1 MKIETLLLTI
11 LGSCLSFGCQ
21 PLITDSG
28 FDLWCGDSLCK
39 WKTETGSIRQVPT
52 WHEKDYGVELVDRPT
67 VISQEVTP
75 TAPNGCLKFS
85 IIADVAAEAEVDLE
99 FDFFSDDF
107 IEHAQ
112 PIPGVHWQTQE
123 LLVKLP
129 DTLYSGLTLKLDK
142 KGTGRA
148 VFAELSADF
157 TEDCHGDPILLQN
170 FEVGARCG
178 EAAQCNS
185 TSCTAASPANPTE
198 LTCSNPP
205 P

>member
-1 MKIETLLLTI
+1 MKAEALPLIAFSALF
-11 LGSCLSFGCQ
+11 SFGCQ
-21 PLITDSG
+21 PLVTDSG

-39 WKTETGSIRQVPT
+39 WKKESGSIRQVPT
-52 WHEKDYGVELVDRPT
+52 WHEKDYGVELVEKST

-75 TAPNGCLKFS
+75 NAPNGCLKFS
-85 IIADVAAEAEVDLE
+85 IIADVTAEAEVDLE
-99 FDFFSDDF
+99 FDFFSDGALD
-107 IEHAQ
+107 HSQ

-129 DTLYSGLTLKLDK
+129 DTAYSGLTLKLDK

-157 TEDCHGDPILLQN
+157 TEDCHGDPIVLRDLALG
-170 FEVGARCG
+170 VRCG
-178 EAAQCNS
+178 EAAQCAS
-185 TSCTAASPANPTE
+185 RACTAATPANPTE
-198 LTCSNPP
+198 LTCSTPP